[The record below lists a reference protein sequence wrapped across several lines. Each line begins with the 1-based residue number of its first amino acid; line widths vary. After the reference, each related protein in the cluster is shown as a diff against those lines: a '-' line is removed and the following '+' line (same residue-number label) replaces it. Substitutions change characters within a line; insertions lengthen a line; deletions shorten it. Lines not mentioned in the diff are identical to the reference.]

1 MDDDQQKNDEEENLL
16 KVRNIV
22 TRSENPHPFTMI
34 IIILS
39 TLLVIY
45 FVYILQIKKIVG
57 GQWNVS
63 GTNLSYMIVHNKWKD
78 TLVINDHLFGFIK
91 GNLIVMYE
99 GNDMLMGVWLDDIIE
114 WTNGAKWRR
123 VTDDTDK

>member
-1 MDDDQQKNDEEENLL
+1 MSYDQQQLDEYENLL

-22 TRSENPHPFTMI
+22 KRSENPNPFTMI
-34 IIILS
+34 IIILA

-45 FVYILQIKKIVG
+45 FVYVFHVKKLAC

-63 GTNLSYMIVHNKWKD
+63 GSKLSYVVVHNKWKD
-78 TLVINDHLFGFIK
+78 TLVINGNLFGFVK

-99 GNDMLMGVWLDDIIE
+99 GNDMHMGVWLDDVIE
-114 WTNGAKWRR
+114 WTNGTKWRR
-123 VTDDTDK
+123 VTG